1 MKLFPSTQQ
10 VPSKRPLDVTIS
22 VHLDPET
29 RAVETV
35 LISDP
40 FGMSEYDPEA
50 SRWVPLG
57 QEDTWRVRDYSNSY
71 PTYQVDWSNAK
82 AFDKNDKLILLDLYS
97 KGGLT
102 EEYLKSHTKF
112 VSESLPQEK

>member
-1 MKLFPSTQQ
+1 MKLFPSTQP

-22 VHLDPET
+22 VHLDPKT
-29 RAVETV
+29 RSVETI

-40 FGMSEYDPEA
+40 FGMSEYDPKA
-50 SRWVPLG
+50 SRWVALG
-57 QEDTWRVRDYSNSY
+57 QEDTWRVRNYVNSFA
-71 PTYQVDWSNAK
+71 TYQVDWSVEK
-82 AFDKNDKLILLDLYS
+82 AFDEADKLILLDLYS

-112 VSESLPQEK
+112 VSESLPQE

>member
-10 VPSKRPLDVTIS
+10 VPSKRLLDVAIS
-22 VHLDPET
+22 VYLDPKT
-29 RAVETV
+29 RKVETI

-40 FGMSEYDPEA
+40 LGMSEYDPKA
-50 SRWVPLG
+50 SRWVALG
-57 QEDTWRVRDYSNSY
+57 EDDSWRVRDYTNNY
-71 PTYQVDWSNAK
+71 PTYRVDWSK
-82 AFDKNDKLILLDLYS
+82 SEAFDEDDKLVLLELYS

-112 VSESLPQEK
+112 VSESLPQEA